1 MSAEAAPTPA
11 SFRSSRRVEFVD
23 TDMAGIVHYSN
34 FFRYMEAAE
43 VDFLQAR
50 GLSVALP
57 WHDKKLGL
65 PRVAAECDFLR
76 PAYFEDI
83 LDIDVTLK
91 NLGRKSITYGFEI
104 SRAGELVARGQVTCV
119 CCLVLGPRKIES
131 IEIPAEMRAMLLGPG
146 TTAAVNPLRNG

>member
-1 MSAEAAPTPA
+1 MSAADAPP
-11 SFRSSRRVEFVD
+11 SGRFRTTRRVEFVD

-34 FFRYMEAAE
+34 FFRFMEGAE
-43 VDFLQAR
+43 VDFLRAR

-65 PRVAAECDFLR
+65 PRVAAQCDYLR
-76 PAYFEDI
+76 PAYFEDM

-91 NLGRKSITYGFEI
+91 NVGRKSITYSFDV
-104 SRAGELVARGQVTCV
+104 SRAGELLARGQITCV

-131 IEIPAEMRAMLLGPG
+131 IEIPEDFRARLL
-146 TTAAVNPLRNG
+146 APL

>member
-1 MSAEAAPTPA
+1 MSAADAPP
-11 SFRSSRRVEFVD
+11 SQPFRTTRRVEFVD

-34 FFRYMEAAE
+34 FFRFMEGAE
-43 VDFLQAR
+43 VDFLRAR

-65 PRVAAECDFLR
+65 PRVAAQCDYLR
-76 PAYFEDI
+76 PAFFEDM

-91 NLGRKSITYGFEI
+91 NVGRKSITYGFDV
-104 SRAGELVARGQVTCV
+104 SRAGELLARGQITCV

-131 IEIPAEMRAMLLGPG
+131 IEIPEDFRARLLAP
-146 TTAAVNPLRNG
+146 V